1 MDQRLVTSTS
11 NQHKFVLNS
20 QLEGMGTTVTLKIPS
35 EVKIS
40 LFLRK
45 CKKKT
50 ALIERCFLYE
60 ESLLV
65 NLIITLNRPGMVYLH
80 WQTWSQFRIHRKYSP
95 I

>member
-1 MDQRLVTSTS
+1 M
-11 NQHKFVLNS
+11 
-20 QLEGMGTTVTLKIPS
+20 QLGKRTIEFNFI
-35 EVKIS
+35 
-40 LFLRK
+40 
-45 CKKKT
+45 KKT